1 MFGRKKTGTVV
12 LGEVPGAVAG
22 YQARREVHARL
33 AGLRGGLVLGG
44 DGGVGKTQVAA
55 GFAREPGADLVVW
68 VDRADEERI
77 KAAYAAGAHAL
88 KLPGAGGGDALEDAS
103 LFRDWLAVTDQV
115 WRVVLD
121 DVAEP
126 RDVDPWWPPVDA
138 PAGATVV
145 TTRSPEQAPF
155 DLVTVGSYTPDEAT
169 AYFAAR
175 LGRSV
180 DGHERELAIA
190 LDGLPLHCAL
200 AAAYL
205 VGQRS
210 PAASYLARLGDRPP
224 ALLALEG
231 ADRDTAGLATPVA
244 RLTALLDP
252 TGHPMKL
259 WGTRSVTAYL
269 AAGRPRGRVGSFE
282 IRAALGALEKYALT
296 SLAGWTPR
304 GVRMHDL
311 TGAVVRAYTENP
323 DAAAQAAADGLL
335 QLWPEDAAARS
346 PLADSVRANAV
357 ALADNAGDRLWGD
370 DGGHAL
376 VFRAGNSLIAAG
388 MGITATGYWD
398 RAYERAARI
407 AGPEHRDTLASLNN
421 LASAFQEGGLL
432 DSAIE
437 LQERVLAGMQRTL
450 GDDNPDT
457 LAVRGNL
464 ATAYWQAGRADQAL
478 ELMNRV
484 VTDLEAGGGPANGQ
498 VVQARANLAV
508 MLRKAGRL
516 DESIRLL
523 EKAVAD
529 ARTAFGADH
538 QQTLGI
544 RANLA
549 ISYRHAGRADKAA
562 ALLEKVFAESRRR
575 FGDAHPETLN
585 AWGSLAA
592 AYAQQ
597 GRVDEAVAIDER
609 VLAGQQRALGP
620 GHPYTV
626 TARGNLAHAYW
637 LAGRADEAI
646 ELLAEVVAQRT
657 AEFGEQ
663 HPDTTAPAETLQ
675 QWRASQS

>member
-1 MFGRKKTGTVV
+1 
-12 LGEVPGAVAG
+12 VAAAG
-22 YQARREVHARL
+22 FQARQDVRARL

-68 VDRADEERI
+68 VDRADEERV

-88 KLPGAGGGDALEDAS
+88 GLPGAGRGDALDDAL
-103 LFRDWLAVTDQV
+103 LFRDWLAVTDRV

-121 DVAEP
+121 DLA
-126 RDVDPWWPPVDA
+126 DPELEQWWPPVDA

-145 TTRSPEQAPF
+145 TTRSPELVPF
-155 DLVTVGSYTPDEAT
+155 DVVTVGSYTPDEAV

-180 DGHERELAIA
+180 DGRERELAIA
-190 LDGLPLHCAL
+190 LGCLPLHCAS

-210 PAASYLARLGDRPP
+210 SATSYLARLDDRPP

-244 RLTALLDP
+244 QLTALLDP
-252 TGHPMKL
+252 DGHPMKL
-259 WGTRSVTAYL
+259 WGMRSVTAYL

-311 TGAVVRAYTENP
+311 TGAVVRAHAEDP
-323 DAAAQAAADGLL
+323 DGVAHAAADGLL
-335 QLWPEDAAARS
+335 QLWPDDAQVRS
-346 PLADSVRANAV
+346 PLADSLRANAV
-357 ALADNAGDRLWGD
+357 ALADNAGDRLWSA
-370 DGGHAL
+370 DGGHQL
-376 VFRAGNSLIAAG
+376 LFRAGNSLISAG
-388 MGITATGYWD
+388 MTVTATGYWD
-398 RAYERAARI
+398 RAYDRGARI
-407 AGPEHRDTLASLNN
+407 AGPQHRDTLASLNN

-432 DSAIE
+432 DRAVE
-437 LQERVLAGMQRTL
+437 LQEQVLAGMRRTL
-450 GDDNPDT
+450 GDDHPDT

-464 ATAYWQAGRADQAL
+464 ATALWQAGRADQAL
-478 ELMNRV
+478 ELMGRV
-484 VTDLEAGGGPANGQ
+484 VTDLEARGGPTAGQ

-516 DESIRLL
+516 DESVRLL
-523 EKAVAD
+523 EKAADD
-529 ARTAFGADH
+529 ARAAFGADH
-538 QQTLGI
+538 PHTLGV
-544 RANLA
+544 RGNLA
-549 ISYRHAGRADKAA
+549 ISYRHAGRADKAVP
-562 ALLEKVFAESRRR
+562 LLEKVFADSRRR
-575 FGDAHPETLN
+575 LGDAHPDTLN

-597 GRVDEAVAIDER
+597 GRVGEALAIDER
-609 VLAGQQRALGP
+609 VLAGQQRALGAA
-620 GHPYTV
+620 HPYTV
-626 TARGNLAHAYW
+626 TARGNLAHTYW
-637 LAGRADEAI
+637 LSGRADEAI
-646 ELLAEVVAQRT
+646 ALLAEVVAQRA
-657 AEFGEQ
+657 AELGEQ
-663 HPDTTAPAETLQ
+663 HPDTTVPAETLRR
-675 QWRASQS
+675 WRAGQG